1 MTPATTLS
9 RDEIIARYK
18 GGESVVSIAAS
29 FGVCRQRIY
38 QVLGDSVPKDGRS
51 KRKVKA
57 IEDTPYVNLKAWLN
71 RKDTIPYVTF
81 VRSVFGGA
89 NTLTISRFR
98 KILEG
103 GEQANL
109 TIGNIRRMEQI
120 TGMTFDQIFFKE
132 DTPHDQQ
139 RL

>member
-1 MTPATTLS
+1 MKPASTLN
-9 RDEIIARYK
+9 RDEIVARYK
-18 GGESVVSIAAS
+18 GRESVVSIAAS
-29 FGVCRQRIY
+29 FGVSRQRIY
-38 QVLGDSVPKDGRS
+38 QVLGDAVPKDGRS
-51 KRKVKA
+51 RRKAKA
-57 IEDTPYVNLKAWLN
+57 VEETPYVNLKAWLN

-81 VRSVFGGA
+81 VRSVFGGV
-89 NTLTISRFR
+89 NTITISRFR
-98 KILEG
+98 KVLEG

-132 DTPHDQQ
+132 DHNNDQQ

>member
-1 MTPATTLS
+1 MKPASTLN
-9 RDEIIARYK
+9 RDEIIERYK
-18 GGESVVSIAAS
+18 NRESVVSIAAS

-38 QVLGDSVPKDGRS
+38 QVLGDAVPKDGRS
-51 KRKVKA
+51 RRKIKA

-71 RKDTIPYVTF
+71 RKNTLSYVTF
-81 VRSVFGGA
+81 TRSVFGGA
-89 NTLTISRFR
+89 NTYTIKRFK

-103 GEQANL
+103 GKQANL
-109 TIGNIRRMEQI
+109 TIGNIRRMEQL

-132 DTPHDQQ
+132 DHHNDQQ

>member
-1 MTPATTLS
+1 MKS
-9 RDEIIARYK
+9 K

-38 QVLGDSVPKDGRS
+38 QVLGDTVPKDGRS
-51 KRKVKA
+51 RRKNKA
-57 IEDTPYVNLKAWLN
+57 IENTPYVNLKAWLK

-89 NTLTISRFR
+89 STLTISRFR
-98 KILEG
+98 KIMEG
-103 GEQANL
+103 GEHANL
-109 TIGNIRRMEQI
+109 TVQNIRRMEQI

-132 DTPHDQQ
+132 DHHNDQQ

>member
-18 GGESVVSIAAS
+18 GGEPVVSIAQS
-29 FGVCRQRIY
+29 YGVSRQRIY

-51 KRKVKA
+51 QRKVKA

-71 RKDTIPYVTF
+71 RKDTMTFTEF
-81 VRSVFGGA
+81 VRAVFGGV
-89 NTLTISRFR
+89 NEQTFPRFR

-103 GEQANL
+103 GEQAHI
-109 TIGNIRRMEQI
+109 TVHNIRRMEQI

-132 DTPHDQQ
+132 DSNHDQQ

>member
-1 MTPATTLS
+1 MKAATVVN

-38 QVLGDSVPKDGRS
+38 QLLGNAVPKDGRS
-51 KRKVKA
+51 RRKAKA
-57 IEDTPYVNLKAWLN
+57 VEETPYVNLKAWIN
-71 RKDTIPYVTF
+71 RKDTPTYTDF
-81 VRSVFGGA
+81 VRAVFGGV
-89 NTLTISRFR
+89 NEQTFPRFR

-103 GEQANL
+103 GEQAHV
-109 TIGNIRRMEQI
+109 TVQNIRRMEQI

-132 DTPHDQQ
+132 DHHNDQQ

>member
-1 MTPATTLS
+1 MKAATVVN

-38 QVLGDSVPKDGRS
+38 QLLGDTVPKDGRS
-51 KRKVKA
+51 NRKIKA

-81 VRSVFGGA
+81 VRSVFGGT

-98 KILEG
+98 KVLEG

-109 TIGNIRRMEQI
+109 TIGNIRRMEQL

-132 DTPHDQQ
+132 DHHNDQQ
-139 RL
+139 RI